1 MSPPISPPPPPDA
14 MTTSPVAVAGR
25 TGNSVVRGSDIG
37 QLNVVAAV
45 AGKTQSREGQTES
58 PK

>member
-1 MSPPISPPPPPDA
+1 MSPPISPPPDGT
-14 MTTSPVAVAGR
+14 TTSPGASAGR

-45 AGKTQSREGQTES
+45 AGKTQSRDGQT
-58 PK
+58 K

>member
-1 MSPPISPPPPPDA
+1 

-37 QLNVVAAV
+37 QLNVVTAV